1 MLNQRVRRELPTD
14 FRVRQAPTGRPC
26 AAPDLRD
33 VARLAARLSPFVG
46 DPERFFLHREEV
58 VTRLHALADALEAAR

>member
-1 MLNQRVRRELPTD
+1 M
-14 FRVRQAPTGRPC
+14 
-26 AAPDLRD
+26 
-33 VARLAARLSPFVG
+33 ARLAARLSPFVG